1 MKRDESVKKMA
12 IQERN
17 KQDIQAKLAKMGDYV
32 KIDYLNRALGSGLDF
47 ETRKFVLL
55 ELSKLYEARSMY
67 LEAGKLM
74 KNAAEINTTFK
85 GKIMDFMKSVELLVR
100 GGNYT
105 EADQLFAQTLALATD
120 RERPELKQLIKGY
133 YFVQARAYA
142 KVDKRTNAKKAYEKL
157 TTLELN
163 PVEKKEVQDQLLA
176 LYQKLGNIKEFY
188 KLRDGNVSG
197 QNNQTKY

>member
-1 MKRDESVKKMA
+1 
-12 IQERN
+12 
-17 KQDIQAKLAKMGDYV
+17 MGDYV

-85 GKIMDFMKSVELLVR
+85 GKVMDFMKSVELCIR

-105 EADQLFAQTLALATD
+105 EADQIFAQTLALATD
-120 RERPELKQLIKGY
+120 RERPELKVLLRGY
-133 YFVQARAYA
+133 YMTQARAFVKA
-142 KVDKRTNAKKAYEKL
+142 DKRTHAKKAYEKIL
-157 TTLELN
+157 TLEPN
-163 PVEKKEVQDQLLA
+163 PQEKKEAQDQLLG
-176 LYQKLGNIKEFY
+176 LYQKLGNIRDFY
-188 KLRDGNVSG
+188 KMRDGNVSG
-197 QNNQTKY
+197 SVGTKY

>member
-1 MKRDESVKKMA
+1 MA
-12 IQERN
+12 IQERT
-17 KQDIQAKLAKMGDYV
+17 KQDIQNKLAKMGDYV
-32 KIDYLNRALGSGLDF
+32 RIDYLNRALGSGLDF

-55 ELSKLYEARSMY
+55 ELSRLYESRSMY

-85 GKIMDFMKSVELLVR
+85 GKIGDFMKSVELLVR

-105 EADQLFAQTLALATD
+105 EADQIFAQTLALATD
-120 RERPELKQLIKGY
+120 RERPELKVLLKGY
-133 YFVQARAYA
+133 YFVQARAFTKA
-142 KVDKRTNAKKAYEKL
+142 DKRTQAKRSYEKL
-157 TTLELN
+157 LTLELN
-163 PVEKKEVQDQLLA
+163 PQEKKEAQDQLLA

-197 QNNQTKY
+197 HNNLTRY